1 MAFNQVN
8 ALEFAEIKAQI
19 KEYLRSQSQFSDY
32 DFEGSSLTV
41 LIDTLAY
48 NTYYSS
54 VNANLAVNEGFLET
68 AVLRENVVKLA
79 RMIGYTPKSARS
91 ARTTCNIAVQT
102 PFPYPKSVTIAAG
115 LVANFTGLDNNN
127 FVFSVPTDIAQSVD
141 SLTGIAT
148 FSNTV
153 LYEGLF
159 LTDTFVKDTS
169 QRQRFILTNE
179 RVDTTS
185 MIVEVTSG
193 TITEKYLQATDITKI
208 DSTSKVFFLEESEYQ
223 IPEILFGDGV
233 VGKALNNGDVV
244 TVKYTTSGG
253 TGANGLKVFEN
264 IGTYRDNA
272 GNAITSGITI
282 TAVSF
287 PDGGSD
293 PETTESIKFGAPKF
307 YSAFGRAVSTQDY
320 EAIIPQIYPNV
331 ASIACYGGEEAEPPE
346 YGKVFLAI
354 KPRNA
359 DKLSLSEKNSVLK
372 KLREYSIAAIQ
383 PTIIDPSILYIDL
396 VSFVYYNPNNT
407 RRTPDEIK
415 NLVITTLTALNSSG
429 EFNKFGGKFKYSKAQ
444 NIIDDSERSITSNIT
459 RVTMRKNISVTLN
472 ARVNYKI
479 CYGNRINMQTST
491 NPAVSSSGFKIV
503 GDDVNTYYLNDD
515 GNQTLRLYYVKGTGE
530 FEYIDGLWGSVDYDM
545 GEIVINDLIIQSTSV
560 TNNTLQIKATPKS
573 NDLVSLRETYITMGI
588 DNSVITVVEDTIS
601 SGSNLSGTGVIP
613 ESSYCLLYTS
623 PSPRDKRQSRMPSS
637 A

>member
-48 NTYYSS
+48 NTYYTA

-91 ARTTCNIAVQT
+91 ARTTVDIAVQT
-102 PFPYPKSVTIAAG
+102 PFPYPKSVTISAG

-127 FVFSVPTDIAQSVD
+127 FVFSIPTDTSQSVD

-153 LYEGLF
+153 LFEGLF

-244 TVKYTTSGG
+244 TVRYTTSGG
-253 TGANGLKVFEN
+253 IGANGLKVFEN

-272 GNAITSGITI
+272 GNSITSGITI
-282 TAVSF
+282 SAISF
-287 PDGGSD
+287 PDGGAE
-293 PETTESIKFGAPKF
+293 PESTESIKFGAPKF

-320 EAIIPQIYPNV
+320 EAIVPQIYPNV

-346 YGKVFLAI
+346 FGKVFLAI

-383 PTIIDPSILYIDL
+383 PTIIDPSVLYIDL

-407 RRTPDEIK
+407 RRTPAEIK

-459 RVTMRKNISVTLN
+459 RITMRKNITVDLN
-472 ARVNYKI
+472 QRVNYKI

-491 NPAVSSSGFKIV
+491 SPAVSSSGFKIV

-515 GNQTLRLYYVKGTGE
+515 GNKTLRLYYVKGTGE

-613 ESSYCLLYTS
+613 ESSY
-623 PSPRDKRQSRMPSS
+623 
-637 A
+637 

>member
-8 ALEFAEIKAQI
+8 ALEFNEIKAQI
-19 KEYLRSQSQFSDY
+19 KEFLKSQSQFSDY

-48 NTYYSS
+48 NTYYTA

-91 ARTTCNIAVQT
+91 ARTTVDIAVQT
-102 PFPYPKSVTIAAG
+102 PFPYPKSVTISAG
-115 LVANFTGLDNNN
+115 LVLNFTGLDNNN
-127 FVFSVPTDIAQSVD
+127 FVFSVPTDTSQSVD

-148 FSNTV
+148 FNNTV
-153 LYEGLF
+153 LYEGLY
-159 LTDTFVKDTS
+159 LTDTFVKDTT
-169 QRQRFILTNE
+169 QRQRFILTND
-179 RVDTTS
+179 RVDTSS

-233 VGKALNNGDVV
+233 VGKALDNGDVV
-244 TVKYTTSGG
+244 TVKYTTSAG

-264 IGTYRDNA
+264 IGTYRDNL
-272 GNAITSGITI
+272 GNGITSGITI

-287 PDGGSD
+287 PDGGAE
-293 PETTESIKFGAPKF
+293 PESTEAIKFSAPKF
-307 YSAFGRAVSTQDY
+307 YSAFGRAVSTRDY

-331 ASIACYGGEEAEPPE
+331 SSISCYGGEEAEPPE
-346 YGKVFLAI
+346 FGKVFLAI
-354 KPRNA
+354 KPKNA

-372 KLREYSIAAIQ
+372 KLREYSVAAIQ
-383 PTIIDPSILYIDL
+383 PTIIDPSILYVDL
-396 VSFVYYNPNNT
+396 ISFVYYNPNLT
-407 RRTPDEIK
+407 RRTPAEVK
-415 NLVITTLTALNSSG
+415 NLVIITLTTLNSSA
-429 EFNKFGGKFKYSKAQ
+429 EFNKFGGKFKYSKVQ
-444 NIIDDSERSITSNIT
+444 NIIDDAERSITSNIT
-459 RVTMRKNISVTLN
+459 RIAMRKNVTVDLN
-472 ARVNYKI
+472 TRVNYKI
-479 CYGNRINMQTST
+479 CYGNRINQQTST
-491 NPAVSSSGFKIV
+491 APSVSSSGFKIV

-515 GNQTLRLYYVKGTGE
+515 GAGTLRLYYVKGTGE
-530 FEYIDGLWGSVDYDM
+530 FEYIDGLWGNVDYDM
-545 GEIVINDLIIQSTSV
+545 GEITINDLIIQSTSV
-560 TNNTLQIKATPKS
+560 VNNTLQISATPKS

-613 ESSYCLLYTS
+613 ESSY
-623 PSPRDKRQSRMPSS
+623 
-637 A
+637 

>member
-8 ALEFAEIKAQI
+8 ALEFNEIKAQI
-19 KEYLRSQSQFSDY
+19 KEYMKSQSQFSDY

-41 LIDTLAY
+41 LIDALAY
-48 NTYYSS
+48 NTYYTA

-79 RMIGYTPKSARS
+79 RMIGYTPRSARS
-91 ARTTCNIAVQT
+91 ARTTVNISVQT
-102 PFPYPKSVTIAAG
+102 AFPYPKSVTIGGG
-115 LVANFTGLDNNN
+115 LVLNFTGLDNNN
-127 FVFSVPTDIAQSVD
+127 FVFSIPTDTSQSVD
-141 SLTGIAT
+141 SLTGIAS
-148 FSNTV
+148 FNNTV
-153 LYEGLF
+153 LYEGLY
-159 LTDTFVKDTS
+159 LTDTFVKDTT
-169 QRQRFILTNE
+169 QRQRFILTND
-179 RVDTTS
+179 RVDTSS

-233 VGKALNNGDVV
+233 VGKALDNGDVV
-244 TVKYTTSGG
+244 TVKYTTSAG

-264 IGTYRDNA
+264 IGTYRDNL
-272 GNAITSGITI
+272 GNGITSGITI

-287 PDGGSD
+287 PDGGAE
-293 PETTESIKFGAPKF
+293 PESTEAIKFSAPKF
-307 YSAFGRAVSTQDY
+307 YSAFGRAVSTRDY

-331 ASIACYGGEEAEPPE
+331 SSIACYGGEEAEPPE
-346 YGKVFLAI
+346 FGKVFLAI
-354 KPRNA
+354 KPKNA

-372 KLREYSIAAIQ
+372 KLREYSVAAIQ
-383 PTIIDPSILYIDL
+383 PTIIDPSILYVDL

-407 RRTPDEIK
+407 RRTPAEIK

-459 RVTMRKNISVTLN
+459 RIMMRKNITVDLN
-472 ARVNYKI
+472 QRVNYKI
-479 CYGNRINMQTST
+479 CYGNRVNQQTST
-491 NPAVSSSGFKIV
+491 DPAIISSGFKIV
-503 GDDVNTYYLNDD
+503 GDDINTYYLNDD
-515 GNQTLRLYYVKGTGE
+515 GAGTLRLYYVKGTGE

-545 GEIVINDLIIQSTSV
+545 GEIVINDLILQSTAV
-560 TNNTLQIKATPKS
+560 TNNTLQLKAVPKS
-573 NDLVSLRETYITMGI
+573 NDLVSLRETYITLGI

-613 ESSYCLLYTS
+613 ESSY
-623 PSPRDKRQSRMPSS
+623 
-637 A
+637 

>member
-8 ALEFAEIKAQI
+8 ALEFNEIKAQI
-19 KEYLRSQSQFSDY
+19 KEYLKSQSQFSDY

-41 LIDTLAY
+41 LIDALAY
-48 NTYYSS
+48 NTYYTS

-79 RMIGYTPKSARS
+79 RMIGYTPSSARS
-91 ARTTCNIAVQT
+91 ARTTVNIAVQT
-102 PFPYPKSVTIAAG
+102 AFPYPKTVTISAG
-115 LVANFTGLDNNN
+115 LVLNFTGLDNNN
-127 FVFSVPTDIAQSVD
+127 FVFSIPTDVTQSVD

-153 LYEGLF
+153 LYEGLY
-159 LTDTFVKDTS
+159 LSDTFVKDTT

-208 DSTSKVFFLEESEYQ
+208 NSTSKVFFLEESEYQ

-233 VGKALNNGDVV
+233 VGKALENGDVV
-244 TVKYTTSGG
+244 TVTFTTSAG

-272 GNAITSGITI
+272 GNGITSGITI

-287 PDGGSD
+287 PDGGSE
-293 PETTESIKFGAPKF
+293 PESTEAIKFSAPKF
-307 YSAFGRAVSTQDY
+307 YSAFGRAVSTRDY

-331 ASIACYGGEEAEPPE
+331 SSIACYGGEEAEPPE

-354 KPRNA
+354 KPKNA

-372 KLREYSIAAIQ
+372 SLREYSIAAIQ

-396 VSFVYYNPNNT
+396 ISFVYYNPNNT
-407 RRTPDEIK
+407 RRTPAEVK

-429 EFNKFGGKFKYSKAQ
+429 EFNKFGGKFKYSKVQ
-444 NIIDDSERSITSNIT
+444 NIIDDAERSITSNIT
-459 RVTMRKNISVTLN
+459 RVAMRKNVTVDLN
-472 ARVNYKI
+472 TRVNYKI

-491 NPAVSSSGFKIV
+491 SPSVSTSGFKIV
-503 GDDVNTYYLNDD
+503 GDDINTYYLNDD
-515 GNQTLRLYYVKGTGE
+515 GTGTLRLYYVKGTGE

-545 GEIVINDLIIQSTSV
+545 GEITINDLIIQSTNV
-560 TNNTLQIKATPKS
+560 ANNTLQISATPKS

-601 SGSNLSGTGVIP
+601 SGANLSGTGVIP
-613 ESSYCLLYTS
+613 ESSY
-623 PSPRDKRQSRMPSS
+623 
-637 A
+637 

>member
-8 ALEFAEIKAQI
+8 ALEFNQIKAQI
-19 KEYLRSQSQFSDY
+19 KEYLRSQDQFSDY

-48 NTYYSS
+48 NTYYTA

-91 ARTTCNIAVQT
+91 ARTTVDIAVQT
-102 PFPYPKSVTIAAG
+102 PFPYPKSVTISAG
-115 LVANFTGLDNNN
+115 LVLNFTGLDNNN
-127 FVFSVPTDIAQSVD
+127 FVFSVPTDTSQSVD

-153 LYEGLF
+153 LFEGLF
-159 LTDTFVKDTS
+159 LTDTFVKDTT
-169 QRQRFILTNE
+169 QRQRFILTNDK
-179 RVDTTS
+179 VDTTS

-233 VGKALNNGDVV
+233 IGKALTNGDVV
-244 TVKYTTSGG
+244 TVRYTTSSGN
-253 TGANGLKVFEN
+253 GANGLKVFEN

-272 GNAITSGITI
+272 GNSISSGITI

-287 PDGGSD
+287 PDGGSE

-320 EAIIPQIYPNV
+320 EAIIPQVYPNV
-331 ASIACYGGEEAEPPE
+331 SSIACYGGEEAEPPE
-346 YGKVFLAI
+346 FGKVFLAI
-354 KPRNA
+354 KPKNA

-372 KLREYSIAAIQ
+372 KLREYSVAAIQ
-383 PTIIDPSILYIDL
+383 PTIIDPSILYVDL

-407 RRTPDEIK
+407 RRTPAEIK

-459 RVTMRKNISVTLN
+459 RIMMRKNITVDLN
-472 ARVNYKI
+472 QRVNYKI
-479 CYGNRINMQTST
+479 CYGNRVNQQTST
-491 NPAVSSSGFKIV
+491 DPAIISSGFKIV
-503 GDDVNTYYLNDD
+503 GDDINTYYLNDD
-515 GNQTLRLYYVKGTGE
+515 GAGTLRLYYVKGTGE

-545 GEIVINDLIIQSTSV
+545 GEIVINDLIIQSTAV
-560 TNNTLQIKATPKS
+560 ANNTLQLKAVPKS
-573 NDLVSLRETYITMGI
+573 NDLVSLRETYITLGI

-613 ESSYCLLYTS
+613 ESSY
-623 PSPRDKRQSRMPSS
+623 
-637 A
+637 

>member
-8 ALEFAEIKAQI
+8 ALEFNQIKAQI
-19 KEYLRSQSQFSDY
+19 KEYLKSQDQFSDY

-48 NTYYSS
+48 NTYYTA

-91 ARTTCNIAVQT
+91 ARTTVDIAVQT
-102 PFPYPKSVTIAAG
+102 PFPYPKSVTISAG
-115 LVANFTGLDNNN
+115 LVLNFTGLDNNN
-127 FVFSVPTDIAQSVD
+127 FVFSIPTDTSQSVD

-153 LYEGLF
+153 LFEGLF
-159 LTDTFVKDTS
+159 LTDTFVKDTT
-169 QRQRFILTNE
+169 QRQRFILTND

-233 VGKALNNGDVV
+233 IGKALTNGDVV
-244 TVKYTTSGG
+244 TVKYTTSSGN
-253 TGANGLKVFEN
+253 GANGLKVFEN
-264 IGTYRDNA
+264 IGTYRDNV
-272 GNAITSGITI
+272 GNAISSGITI
-282 TAVSF
+282 TAVAF
-287 PDGGSD
+287 PDGGSA
-293 PETTESIKFGAPKF
+293 PETTESIKFSAPKF

-320 EAIIPQIYPNV
+320 EAIVPQVYPNV

-346 YGKVFLAI
+346 FGKVFLAI
-354 KPRNA
+354 KPKNA

-372 KLREYSIAAIQ
+372 KLREYSVAAIQ
-383 PTIIDPSILYIDL
+383 PTIIDPSILYVDM

-407 RRTPDEIK
+407 RRTPAEIK

-459 RVTMRKNISVTLN
+459 RIMMRKNITVDLN
-472 ARVNYKI
+472 QRVNYKI
-479 CYGNRINMQTST
+479 CYGNRVNQQTST
-491 NPAVSSSGFKIV
+491 DPAIISSGFKIV
-503 GDDVNTYYLNDD
+503 GDDINTYYLNDD
-515 GNQTLRLYYVKGTGE
+515 GAGTLRLYYVKGTGE
-530 FEYIDGLWGSVDYDM
+530 FEYIDGLWGSIDYDM
-545 GEIVINDLIIQSTSV
+545 GEIVINDLILQSTAV
-560 TNNTLQIKATPKS
+560 TNNTLQLKAVPKS
-573 NDLVSLRETYITMGI
+573 NDLVSLRETYITLGI

-613 ESSYCLLYTS
+613 ESSY
-623 PSPRDKRQSRMPSS
+623 
-637 A
+637 

>member
-8 ALEFAEIKAQI
+8 ALEFNEIKAQI
-19 KEYLRSQSQFSDY
+19 KEYLKSQSQFSDY

-41 LIDTLAY
+41 LIDALAY
-48 NTYYSS
+48 NTYYTS

-79 RMIGYTPKSARS
+79 RMIGYTPSSARS
-91 ARTTCNIAVQT
+91 ARTTVNIAVQT
-102 PFPYPKSVTIAAG
+102 AFPYPKTVTISAG
-115 LVANFTGLDNNN
+115 LVLNFTGLDNNN
-127 FVFSVPTDIAQSVD
+127 FVFSIPTDVTQSVD

-153 LYEGLF
+153 LYEGLY
-159 LTDTFVKDTS
+159 LSDTFVKDTT

-208 DSTSKVFFLEESEYQ
+208 NSTSKVFFLEESEYQ

-233 VGKALNNGDVV
+233 VGKALENGDVV
-244 TVKYTTSGG
+244 TVTYTTSAG

-272 GNAITSGITI
+272 GNGITSGITI

-287 PDGGSD
+287 PDGGSE
-293 PETTESIKFGAPKF
+293 PESTEAIKFSAPKF
-307 YSAFGRAVSTQDY
+307 YSAFGRAVSTRDY

-331 ASIACYGGEEAEPPE
+331 SSIACYGGEEAEPPE

-354 KPRNA
+354 KPKNA

-372 KLREYSIAAIQ
+372 SLREYSIAAIQ

-396 VSFVYYNPNNT
+396 ISFVYYNPNNT
-407 RRTPDEIK
+407 RRTPAEVK

-429 EFNKFGGKFKYSKAQ
+429 EFNKFGGKFKYSKVQ
-444 NIIDDSERSITSNIT
+444 NIIDDAERSITSNIT
-459 RVTMRKNISVTLN
+459 RVAMRKNVTVDLN
-472 ARVNYKI
+472 TRVNYKI

-491 NPAVSSSGFKIV
+491 SPSVSTSGFKIV
-503 GDDVNTYYLNDD
+503 GDDINTYYLNDD
-515 GNQTLRLYYVKGTGE
+515 GTGTLRLYYVKGTGE

-545 GEIVINDLIIQSTSV
+545 GEITINDLIIQSTNV
-560 TNNTLQIKATPKS
+560 ANNILQISATPKS

-601 SGSNLSGTGVIP
+601 SGANLSGTGVIP
-613 ESSYCLLYTS
+613 ESSY
-623 PSPRDKRQSRMPSS
+623 
-637 A
+637 

>member
-8 ALEFAEIKAQI
+8 ALEFNEIKAQI

-32 DFEGSSLTV
+32 DFEGSSLSV

-48 NTYYSS
+48 NTYYTS

-91 ARTTCNIAVQT
+91 ARTTCNISVQT
-102 PFPYPKSVTIAAG
+102 AFPYPKSVTISAG
-115 LVANFTGLDNNN
+115 LVLNFTGLDNNN
-127 FVFSVPTDIAQSVD
+127 FVFSIPTDISQSVD
-141 SLTGIAT
+141 SLSGIAT

-153 LYEGLF
+153 LYEGIF
-159 LTDTFVKDTS
+159 LNDTFVKDTS
-169 QRQRFILTNE
+169 QRQRFILTND

-233 VGKALNNGDVV
+233 VGKALANGDVV
-244 TVKYTTSGG
+244 NVKYTTSAGR
-253 TGANGLKVFEN
+253 GANGLKVFEN
-264 IGTYRDNA
+264 IGTFRDNNL
-272 GNAITSGITI
+272 NAITSGITI

-287 PDGGSD
+287 PDGGAE
-293 PETTESIKFGAPKF
+293 PESTESIKFGAPKF

-354 KPRNA
+354 KPKNA
-359 DKLSLSEKNSVLK
+359 DKLSLSEKNAVLK

-396 VSFVYYNPNNT
+396 TSFVYYNPNLT
-407 RRTPDEIK
+407 RRTPAEVK

-429 EFNKFGGKFKYSKAQ
+429 EFNKFGGKFKYSKVQ
-444 NIIDDSERSITSNIT
+444 NIIDDAERSITSNIT
-459 RVTMRKNISVTLN
+459 RVTMRKNATVDLN
-472 ARVNYKI
+472 TRVNYKI
-479 CYGNRINMQTST
+479 CYGNRINQQTST
-491 NPAVSSSGFKIV
+491 NPSVSSSGFKIV

-515 GNQTLRLYYVKGTGE
+515 GAGLLRLYYVKGTGE
-530 FEYIDGLWGSVDYDM
+530 FEYVDGLWGSVDYDM
-545 GEIVINDLIIQSTSV
+545 GDIVINDLIIQSTVV

-601 SGSNLSGTGVIP
+601 SGSNISGTGVIP
-613 ESSYCLLYTS
+613 ESSY
-623 PSPRDKRQSRMPSS
+623 
-637 A
+637 

>member
-91 ARTTCNIAVQT
+91 ARTTVDIAVQT
-102 PFPYPKSVTIAAG
+102 PFHYPKSGTISAG

-407 RRTPDEIK
+407 RRTADEIK

-613 ESSYCLLYTS
+613 ESSY
-623 PSPRDKRQSRMPSS
+623 
-637 A
+637 

>member
-8 ALEFAEIKAQI
+8 ALEFNEIKAQI
-19 KEYLRSQSQFSDY
+19 KEFLRSQDQFSDY

-48 NTYYSS
+48 NTYYTA

-68 AVLRENVVKLA
+68 AVMRENVVKLA

-91 ARTTCNIAVQT
+91 ARTTVNIAVQT
-102 PFPYPKSVTIAAG
+102 PFPYPKSVTISAG
-115 LVANFTGLDNNN
+115 LVLNFTGLDNNN
-127 FVFSVPTDIAQSVD
+127 FVFSIPTDTSQSVD

-148 FSNTV
+148 FSNAV
-153 LYEGLF
+153 LFEGLF
-159 LTDTFVKDTS
+159 LTDTFVKDTT
-169 QRQRFILTNE
+169 QRQRFILTNDK
-179 RVDTTS
+179 VDTTS

-208 DSTSKVFFLEESEYQ
+208 DATSKVFFLEESEYQ

-233 VGKALNNGDVV
+233 IGKALTNGDVV
-244 TVKYTTSGG
+244 TVKYTTSSGN
-253 TGANGLKVFEN
+253 GANGLKVFEN
-264 IGTYRDNA
+264 IGTYRDNV
-272 GNAITSGITI
+272 GNAISSGITI

-287 PDGGSD
+287 PDGGSS
-293 PETTESIKFGAPKF
+293 PETTESIKFSAPKF

-346 YGKVFLAI
+346 FGKVFLAI
-354 KPRNA
+354 KPKNA

-372 KLREYSIAAIQ
+372 KLREYSVAAIQ
-383 PTIIDPSILYIDL
+383 PTIIDPSILYVDL

-407 RRTPDEIK
+407 RRTPAEIK

-459 RVTMRKNISVTLN
+459 RIMMRKNITVDLN
-472 ARVNYKI
+472 QRVNYKI
-479 CYGNRINMQTST
+479 CYGNRINQQTST
-491 NPAVSSSGFKIV
+491 DPAIISSGFKIV
-503 GDDVNTYYLNDD
+503 GDDINTYYLNDD
-515 GNQTLRLYYVKGTGE
+515 GAGTLRLYYVKGTGE

-545 GEIVINDLIIQSTSV
+545 GEIVINDLIIQSTVV
-560 TNNTLQIKATPKS
+560 TNNTLQIKAVPKS
-573 NDLVSLRETYITMGI
+573 NDLVSLRETYITLGI

-613 ESSYCLLYTS
+613 ESSY
-623 PSPRDKRQSRMPSS
+623 
-637 A
+637 

>member
-8 ALEFAEIKAQI
+8 ALEFNEIKAQI
-19 KEYLRSQSQFSDY
+19 KEYLKSQSQFSDY

-48 NTYYSS
+48 NTYYTA

-91 ARTTCNIAVQT
+91 ARTTVDIAVQT
-102 PFPYPKSVTIAAG
+102 PFPYPKSVTISAG
-115 LVANFTGLDNNN
+115 LVLNFTGLDNNN
-127 FVFSVPTDIAQSVD
+127 FVFSIPTDTSQSVD

-153 LYEGLF
+153 LFEGLF

-169 QRQRFILTNE
+169 QRQRFILTNDK
-179 RVDTTS
+179 VDTTS

-233 VGKALNNGDVV
+233 IGKALTNGDVV
-244 TVKYTTSGG
+244 TVRYTTSSGN
-253 TGANGLKVFEN
+253 GANGLKVFEN

-272 GNAITSGITI
+272 GNSISSGTTI

-287 PDGGSD
+287 PDGGSE

-320 EAIIPQIYPNV
+320 EAIIPQVYPNV
-331 ASIACYGGEEAEPPE
+331 SSIACYGGEEAEPPE
-346 YGKVFLAI
+346 FGKVFLAI
-354 KPRNA
+354 KPKNA

-372 KLREYSIAAIQ
+372 KLREYSVAAIQ
-383 PTIIDPSILYIDL
+383 PTIIDPSILYVDM

-407 RRTPDEIK
+407 RRTPAEIK

-459 RVTMRKNISVTLN
+459 RIMMRKNITVDLN
-472 ARVNYKI
+472 QRVNYKI
-479 CYGNRINMQTST
+479 CYGNRVNQQTST
-491 NPAVSSSGFKIV
+491 DPAIISSGFKIV
-503 GDDVNTYYLNDD
+503 GDDINTYYLNDD
-515 GNQTLRLYYVKGTGE
+515 GAGTLRLYYVKGTGE

-545 GEIVINDLIIQSTSV
+545 GEIVINDLIIQSTV
-560 TNNTLQIKATPKS
+560 VANNTLQIKAVPKS
-573 NDLVSLRETYITMGI
+573 NDLVSLRETYITLGI

-613 ESSYCLLYTS
+613 ESSY
-623 PSPRDKRQSRMPSS
+623 
-637 A
+637 

>member
-8 ALEFAEIKAQI
+8 ALEFNEIKAQI
-19 KEYLRSQSQFSDY
+19 KEYMKSQSQFSDY

-41 LIDTLAY
+41 LIDALAY
-48 NTYYSS
+48 NTYYTA

-79 RMIGYTPKSARS
+79 RMIGYTPRSARS
-91 ARTTCNIAVQT
+91 ARTTVNISVQT
-102 PFPYPKSVTIAAG
+102 AFPYPKSVTIGGG
-115 LVANFTGLDNNN
+115 LVLNFTGLDNNN
-127 FVFSVPTDIAQSVD
+127 FVFSIPTDTSQSVD
-141 SLTGIAT
+141 SLTGIAA
-148 FSNTV
+148 FNNTV
-153 LYEGLF
+153 LYEGLY
-159 LTDTFVKDTS
+159 LTDTFVKDTT
-169 QRQRFILTNE
+169 QRQRFILTND
-179 RVDTTS
+179 RADTSS

-233 VGKALNNGDVV
+233 IGKSLDNGDVV
-244 TVKYTTSGG
+244 TVKYTTSAGI
-253 TGANGLKVFEN
+253 GANGLKVFEN
-264 IGTYRDNA
+264 IGTYRDNL

-282 TAVSF
+282 SAVSF
-287 PDGGSD
+287 PDGGAE
-293 PETTESIKFGAPKF
+293 PESTEAIKFSAPKF
-307 YSAFGRAVSTQDY
+307 YSAFGRAVSTRDY

-331 ASIACYGGEEAEPPE
+331 SSIACYGGEEAEPPE
-346 YGKVFLAI
+346 FGKVFLAI
-354 KPRNA
+354 KPKNA

-396 VSFVYYNPNNT
+396 VSFIYYNPNIT
-407 RRTPDEIK
+407 RKTPAEVK
-415 NLVITTLTALNSSG
+415 NLVITTLTALNSSA
-429 EFNKFGGKFKYSKAQ
+429 EFNKFGGKFKYSKVQ
-444 NIIDDSERSITSNIT
+444 NIIDDAERSITSNIT
-459 RVTMRKNISVTLN
+459 RIAMRKNITVDLN
-472 ARVNYKI
+472 TRVNYKI
-479 CYGNRINMQTST
+479 CYGNRINQQTST
-491 NPAVSSSGFKIV
+491 SPSIGSSGFKIV

-515 GNQTLRLYYVKGTGE
+515 GAGLLRLYYVKGTGE

-545 GEIVINDLIIQSTSV
+545 GEVTINDLIIQSTNV
-560 TNNTLQIKATPKS
+560 TNNTLQINATPKS

-613 ESSYCLLYTS
+613 ESSY
-623 PSPRDKRQSRMPSS
+623 
-637 A
+637 

>member
-8 ALEFAEIKAQI
+8 ALEFNEIKAQI

-32 DFEGSSLTV
+32 DFEGSSLSV

-48 NTYYSS
+48 NTYYTS

-102 PFPYPKSVTIAAG
+102 AFPYPKSVTISAG
-115 LVANFTGLDNNN
+115 LVLNFTGLDNNN
-127 FVFSVPTDIAQSVD
+127 FVFSIPTDISQSVD
-141 SLTGIAT
+141 SLSGIAT

-153 LYEGLF
+153 LYEGIF
-159 LTDTFVKDTS
+159 LNDTFVKDTS
-169 QRQRFILTNE
+169 QRQRFILTND

-233 VGKALNNGDVV
+233 VGKALANGDVV
-244 TVKYTTSGG
+244 NVKYTTSAGR
-253 TGANGLKVFEN
+253 GANGLKVFEN
-264 IGTYRDNA
+264 IGTFRDNNL
-272 GNAITSGITI
+272 NAITSGITI

-287 PDGGSD
+287 PDGGAE
-293 PETTESIKFGAPKF
+293 PESTESIKFGAPKF

-354 KPRNA
+354 KPKNA
-359 DKLSLSEKNSVLK
+359 DKLSLSEKNAVLK

-396 VSFVYYNPNNT
+396 TSFVYYNPNLT
-407 RRTPDEIK
+407 RRTPAEVK

-429 EFNKFGGKFKYSKAQ
+429 EFNKFGGKFKYSKVQ
-444 NIIDDSERSITSNIT
+444 NIIDDAERSITSNIT
-459 RVTMRKNISVTLN
+459 RVTMRKNATVDLN
-472 ARVNYKI
+472 TRVNYKI
-479 CYGNRINMQTST
+479 CYGNRINQQTST
-491 NPAVSSSGFKIV
+491 NPSVSSSGFKIV

-515 GNQTLRLYYVKGTGE
+515 GAGTLRLYYVKGTGE
-530 FEYIDGLWGSVDYDM
+530 FEYVDGLWGSVDYDM
-545 GEIVINDLIIQSTSV
+545 GDIVINDLIIQSTV
-560 TNNTLQIKATPKS
+560 ITNNTLQIKATPKS

-613 ESSYCLLYTS
+613 ESSY
-623 PSPRDKRQSRMPSS
+623 
-637 A
+637 

>member
-8 ALEFAEIKAQI
+8 ALEFNEIKAQI
-19 KEYLRSQSQFSDY
+19 KEYMKSQSQFSDY

-41 LIDTLAY
+41 LIDALAY
-48 NTYYSS
+48 NTYYTA

-91 ARTTCNIAVQT
+91 ARTTVNISVQT
-102 PFPYPKSVTIAAG
+102 AFPYPKSVTMAAG
-115 LVANFTGLDNNN
+115 LVLNFTGLDNNN
-127 FVFSVPTDIAQSVD
+127 FVFSIPTDTSQSVD
-141 SLTGIAT
+141 SLTGIAS
-148 FSNTV
+148 FNNTV
-153 LYEGLF
+153 LYEGLY
-159 LTDTFVKDTS
+159 LTDTFVKDTT
-169 QRQRFILTNE
+169 QRQRFILTND
-179 RVDTTS
+179 RVDTSS

-233 VGKALNNGDVV
+233 VGKALDNGDVV
-244 TVKYTTSGG
+244 TVKYTTSAG

-264 IGTYRDNA
+264 IGTYRDNL
-272 GNAITSGITI
+272 GNGITSGITI

-287 PDGGSD
+287 PDGGAE
-293 PETTESIKFGAPKF
+293 PESTEAIKFSAPKF
-307 YSAFGRAVSTQDY
+307 YSAFGRAVSTRDY

-346 YGKVFLAI
+346 FGKVFLAI
-354 KPRNA
+354 KPKNA

-372 KLREYSIAAIQ
+372 KLREYSVAAIQ
-383 PTIIDPSILYIDL
+383 PTIIDPSILYVDL
-396 VSFVYYNPNNT
+396 ISFVYYNPNLT
-407 RRTPDEIK
+407 RRTPAEVK
-415 NLVITTLTALNSSG
+415 NLVIITLTTLNSSA
-429 EFNKFGGKFKYSKAQ
+429 EFNKFGGKFKYSKVQ
-444 NIIDDSERSITSNIT
+444 NIIDDAERSITSNIT
-459 RVTMRKNISVTLN
+459 RIAMRKNVTVDLN
-472 ARVNYKI
+472 TRVNYKI
-479 CYGNRINMQTST
+479 CYGNRINQQTST
-491 NPAVSSSGFKIV
+491 APSVSSSGFKIV

-515 GNQTLRLYYVKGTGE
+515 GAGTLRLYYVKGTGE
-530 FEYIDGLWGSVDYDM
+530 FEYIDGLWGNVDYDM
-545 GEIVINDLIIQSTSV
+545 GEITINDLIIQSTSV
-560 TNNTLQIKATPKS
+560 VNNTLQISATPKS

-613 ESSYCLLYTS
+613 ESSY
-623 PSPRDKRQSRMPSS
+623 
-637 A
+637 

>member
-8 ALEFAEIKAQI
+8 ALEFNEIKAQI
-19 KEYLRSQSQFSDY
+19 KEYLKSQSQFSDY

-41 LIDTLAY
+41 LIDALAY
-48 NTYYSS
+48 NTYYTS

-79 RMIGYTPKSARS
+79 RMIGYTPSSARS
-91 ARTTCNIAVQT
+91 ARTTVNIAVQT
-102 PFPYPKSVTIAAG
+102 AFPYPKTVTISAG
-115 LVANFTGLDNNN
+115 LVLNFTGLDNNN
-127 FVFSVPTDIAQSVD
+127 FVFSIPTDVTQSVD

-153 LYEGLF
+153 LYEGLY
-159 LTDTFVKDTS
+159 LSDTFVKDTT

-208 DSTSKVFFLEESEYQ
+208 NSTSKVFFLEESEYQ

-233 VGKALNNGDVV
+233 VGKALENGDVV
-244 TVKYTTSGG
+244 TVTYTTSAG

-272 GNAITSGITI
+272 GNGITSGITI

-287 PDGGSD
+287 PDGGSE
-293 PETTESIKFGAPKF
+293 PESTEAIKFSAPKF
-307 YSAFGRAVSTQDY
+307 YSAFGRAVSTRDY

-331 ASIACYGGEEAEPPE
+331 SSISCYGGEEAEPPE
-346 YGKVFLAI
+346 FGKVFLAI
-354 KPRNA
+354 KPKNA

-372 KLREYSIAAIQ
+372 KLREYSVAAIQ
-383 PTIIDPSILYIDL
+383 PTIIDPSILYVDL
-396 VSFVYYNPNNT
+396 ISFVYYNPNLT
-407 RRTPDEIK
+407 RRTPAEVK
-415 NLVITTLTALNSSG
+415 NLVIITLTTLNSSA
-429 EFNKFGGKFKYSKAQ
+429 EFNKFGGKFKYSKVQ
-444 NIIDDSERSITSNIT
+444 NIIDDAERSITSNIT
-459 RVTMRKNISVTLN
+459 RIAMRKNVTVDLN
-472 ARVNYKI
+472 TRVNYKI
-479 CYGNRINMQTST
+479 CYGNRINQQTST
-491 NPAVSSSGFKIV
+491 APSVSSSGFKIV

-515 GNQTLRLYYVKGTGE
+515 GAGTLRLYYVKGTGE
-530 FEYIDGLWGSVDYDM
+530 FEYIDGLWGNVDYDM
-545 GEIVINDLIIQSTSV
+545 GEITINDLIIQSTNV
-560 TNNTLQIKATPKS
+560 VNNTLQISATPKS

-588 DNSVITVVEDTIS
+588 DNSVITVVED
-601 SGSNLSGTGVIP
+601 LSLIHI
-613 ESSYCLLYTS
+613 
-623 PSPRDKRQSRMPSS
+623 
-637 A
+637 

>member
-8 ALEFAEIKAQI
+8 ALEFNEIKAQI
-19 KEYLRSQSQFSDY
+19 KEFLKSQSQFSDY

-48 NTYYSS
+48 NTYYTA

-91 ARTTCNIAVQT
+91 ARTTVDIAVQT
-102 PFPYPKSVTIAAG
+102 PFPYPKSVTISAG
-115 LVANFTGLDNNN
+115 LVLNFTGLDNNN
-127 FVFSVPTDIAQSVD
+127 FVFSVPTDTSQSVD

-153 LYEGLF
+153 LFEGLF

-169 QRQRFILTNE
+169 QRQRFILTNDK
-179 RVDTTS
+179 VDTTS

-233 VGKALNNGDVV
+233 IGKALTNGDVV
-244 TVKYTTSGG
+244 TVRYTTSSGN
-253 TGANGLKVFEN
+253 GANGLKVFEN

-272 GNAITSGITI
+272 GNSISSGITI

-287 PDGGSD
+287 PDGGSE

-320 EAIIPQIYPNV
+320 EAIVPQVYPNV

-346 YGKVFLAI
+346 FGKVFLAI
-354 KPRNA
+354 KPKNA

-372 KLREYSIAAIQ
+372 KLREYSVAAIQ
-383 PTIIDPSILYIDL
+383 PTIIDPSILYVDM

-407 RRTPDEIK
+407 RRTPAEIK

-459 RVTMRKNISVTLN
+459 RIMMRKNIAVDLN
-472 ARVNYKI
+472 QRVNYKI
-479 CYGNRINMQTST
+479 CYGNRVNQQSST
-491 NPAVSSSGFKIV
+491 DPAIISSGFKIV
-503 GDDVNTYYLNDD
+503 GDDINTYYLNDD
-515 GNQTLRLYYVKGTGE
+515 GAGTLRLYYVKGTGE

-545 GEIVINDLIIQSTSV
+545 GEIVINDLILQSTV
-560 TNNTLQIKATPKS
+560 VANNTLQIKAVPKS
-573 NDLVSLRETYITMGI
+573 NDLVSLRETYITLGI

-613 ESSYCLLYTS
+613 ESSY
-623 PSPRDKRQSRMPSS
+623 
-637 A
+637 